1 MALKSELHYLHHPP
15 HPHHHH
21 HHLLLLL
28 PNITSLTDD
37 QLSISSTN
45 YSVIS
50 PVNSVN
56 STTLPPLEVVLLRA
70 LLAQL
75 LLGLAVNLALLA
87 SVVAANRSQSGPPY
101 AHRQS
106 LYASVASGAGRGAH
120 LTAHR
125 LTPVVDQILGLF
137 AATAILRLLARAG
150 LQVFCFY
157 YGACTFFTPLPCSS
171 LHGLLNTFLHTLH
184 LWSVALLL
192 QDRYIAHQ
200 DPSSYLCKC
209 SHTVLYVTLIGVGF
223 LSTMHYLAPI
233 YGFSAYRFVTDEHTC
248 TIDWLARYSCPY
260 WVYSLLLLRG
270 PALGAIAC
278 WTVLLTCQKL
288 TGNSSRENGNVSPK
302 QPSNSYSSYH
312 RPSSAPALAMNFDQ
326 KRTRS
331 IRESNGGGVV
341 GISNSS
347 YVLSSHTSSSSAAL
361 LSHHSRSNVLTPSRE
376 IASITTACWLF
387 LVATV
392 PKLIDSGCQACLAPS
407 PYPVITDEAPSPPLV
422 HATVAKRGADFELFS
437 KENSFFEPSFFFSF
451 LDETTSCVLLP
462 LLLLACHS
470 RLRFSLIL
478 IIACLLSCC
487 RGLSCRGHRGQSG
500 QRRPRK
506 WCWSFGQSSSTA
518 AAAARSSRSS
528 SLRTSRTGGVGVNST
543 LSSQRYPSHHPF
555 HHHLP
560 TFHLSASSSAA
571 SSRQASIFP
580 PPPPVFDESNLSAE
594 FSGAGGSFLRI
605 NYPANSGSA
614 AVASGER
621 SLAVTIM

>member
-1 MALKSELHYLHHPP
+1 M
-15 HPHHHH
+15 
-21 HHLLLLL
+21 
-28 PNITSLTDD
+28 
-37 QLSISSTN
+37 
-45 YSVIS
+45 
-50 PVNSVN
+50 
-56 STTLPPLEVVLLRA
+56 
-70 LLAQL
+70 
-75 LLGLAVNLALLA
+75 
-87 SVVAANRSQSGPPY
+87 
-101 AHRQS
+101 
-106 LYASVASGAGRGAH
+106 
-120 LTAHR
+120 
-125 LTPVVDQILGLF
+125 
-137 AATAILRLLARAG
+137 
-150 LQVFCFY
+150 
-157 YGACTFFTPLPCSS
+157 
-171 LHGLLNTFLHTLH
+171 
-184 LWSVALLL
+184 
-192 QDRYIAHQ
+192 
-200 DPSSYLCKC
+200 
-209 SHTVLYVTLIGVGF
+209 
-223 LSTMHYLAPI
+223 
-233 YGFSAYRFVTDEHTC
+233 
-248 TIDWLARYSCPY
+248 
-260 WVYSLLLLRG
+260 YSLLLLRG

-278 WTVLLTCQKL
+278 WIVLLTCQKL
-288 TGNSSRENGNVSPK
+288 TGKFSALASFCSSICSCVCCCCCSSSSSSPSPPATPVVINSDYHLPPPPPPPTRPSKTANFISRSSMLQSKSHLLPSCCRTSSFSSSTSSSNQHSSSDLHHGDQPSVPPNSANTNLSSFEQQNSSLAIHQKRKSSSTTKQKSRNRIFCRHSSSRENDNVSPK

-312 RPSSAPALAMNFDQ
+312 RPSSSTGSGNEL
-326 KRTRS
+326 RS
-331 IRESNGGGVV
+331 EAYSLSPSLLQIRESNGGVV

-422 HATVAKRGADFELFS
+422 HATVAKRGADFELIFS
-437 KENSFFEPSFFFSF
+437 KQNSFFEKSFFLSF

-487 RGLSCRGHRGQSG
+487 RGLSCRGQSCGRSG

-594 FSGAGGSFLRI
+594 FSRAGSFLRV

>member
-1 MALKSELHYLHHPP
+1 M
-15 HPHHHH
+15 
-21 HHLLLLL
+21 
-28 PNITSLTDD
+28 
-37 QLSISSTN
+37 
-45 YSVIS
+45 
-50 PVNSVN
+50 
-56 STTLPPLEVVLLRA
+56 
-70 LLAQL
+70 
-75 LLGLAVNLALLA
+75 
-87 SVVAANRSQSGPPY
+87 
-101 AHRQS
+101 
-106 LYASVASGAGRGAH
+106 
-120 LTAHR
+120 
-125 LTPVVDQILGLF
+125 
-137 AATAILRLLARAG
+137 
-150 LQVFCFY
+150 
-157 YGACTFFTPLPCSS
+157 
-171 LHGLLNTFLHTLH
+171 
-184 LWSVALLL
+184 
-192 QDRYIAHQ
+192 
-200 DPSSYLCKC
+200 
-209 SHTVLYVTLIGVGF
+209 
-223 LSTMHYLAPI
+223 
-233 YGFSAYRFVTDEHTC
+233 
-248 TIDWLARYSCPY
+248 
-260 WVYSLLLLRG
+260 YSLLLLRG

-288 TGNSSRENGNVSPK
+288 TGKFSALASFCSSICSCVCCCCCSPSLSPSPPATPVVNSAYHLPPPPPLPPTRPSKTANFISRSSMLQSKSHLLPSCCRTSSSSSFSNQHSSSDLHHGDQPSVPPNSANTNLSSSLEQQNSSSLAIQQKRKSSSTTKQKSRNRIFCRHSSSRENGNVSPK

-312 RPSSAPALAMNFDQ
+312 RPSSSTGSGNEL
-326 KRTRS
+326 RS
-331 IRESNGGGVV
+331 EAYSLSPSLLQIRELNGGGVV

-387 LVATV
+387 LVATF

-422 HATVAKRGADFELFS
+422 HATVAKRGADYELFS

-506 WCWSFGQSSSTA
+506 WCWSFGQSSSTAA

>member
-1 MALKSELHYLHHPP
+1 M
-15 HPHHHH
+15 
-21 HHLLLLL
+21 
-28 PNITSLTDD
+28 
-37 QLSISSTN
+37 
-45 YSVIS
+45 
-50 PVNSVN
+50 
-56 STTLPPLEVVLLRA
+56 
-70 LLAQL
+70 
-75 LLGLAVNLALLA
+75 
-87 SVVAANRSQSGPPY
+87 
-101 AHRQS
+101 
-106 LYASVASGAGRGAH
+106 
-120 LTAHR
+120 
-125 LTPVVDQILGLF
+125 
-137 AATAILRLLARAG
+137 
-150 LQVFCFY
+150 
-157 YGACTFFTPLPCSS
+157 LPC
-171 LHGLLNTFLHTLH
+171 
-184 LWSVALLL
+184 
-192 QDRYIAHQ
+192 
-200 DPSSYLCKC
+200 
-209 SHTVLYVTLIGVGF
+209 
-223 LSTMHYLAPI
+223 LS
-233 YGFSAYRFVTDEHTC
+233 DEHTC

-288 TGNSSRENGNVSPK
+288 TGKFSALASSCSSICSCVCCCCCSSSSSSPSPPATPVVINSDYHLPPPPPPPTRPSKTANFISRSSMLQSKSHLLPSCCRTSSFSSSTSSSNQHSSSDLHHGDQPSVPPNSANTNTLSSLEQQNSSLAIHQKRKSSSTTKQKSRNRIFCRHSSSRENDNVSPK

-312 RPSSAPALAMNFDQ
+312 RPSSSTGSGNEL
-326 KRTRS
+326 RS
-331 IRESNGGGVV
+331 EAYSLSPSLLQIRESNGGGVV

-422 HATVAKRGADFELFS
+422 HATVAKRGADYELFS